1 MEMYYHYFQI
11 LFKIY
16 SSVSVLLE
24 YSKNLPLNKFGIF
37 ALYFTQN
44 CGYDYMKI
52 VITGGAGFIA
62 SHIADAYLALGH
74 EVWIIDNLS
83 TGKQENIPEKA
94 HFVKMDVNDPAI
106 HDLFSQE
113 KFDIV
118 NHHAAQMDVRVS
130 VNDPSH
136 DARINI
142 LGGINIYEAAKNS
155 GVKKIIFASS
165 GGTVYGEQE
174 IFPADESHP
183 TKPISPYGVAKLS
196 NEHYLYYY
204 YAVYGIP
211 YVAFRYA
218 NVYGP
223 RQNPHGEAG
232 VIAIFTQK
240 LLAGQQPIINGD
252 GLQTR
257 DYVYVG
263 DIVKAN
269 ELAIS
274 TDMHGAFNIGTSI
287 ETDVNTLF
295 RHLHSL
301 IGATCSEQHI
311 PAKTGEQRRSVLSY
325 NHIYQQ
331 YGWEPSMEIRAGLDK
346 TVEFFRVKST

>member
-1 MEMYYHYFQI
+1 
-11 LFKIY
+11 
-16 SSVSVLLE
+16 
-24 YSKNLPLNKFGIF
+24 
-37 ALYFTQN
+37 
-44 CGYDYMKI
+44 MKI

-62 SHIADAYLALGH
+62 SHIADAYIALGH

-94 HFVKMDVNDPAI
+94 HFIKMDVNDPAI

-113 KFDIV
+113 KFDII

-196 NEHYLYYY
+196 MNIICIITMLFMVFHMLLLDMLMCMDQ
-204 YAVYGIP
+204 GKIP
-211 YVAFRYA
+211 MEK
-218 NVYGP
+218 
-223 RQNPHGEAG
+223 Q
-232 VIAIFTQK
+232 
-240 LLAGQQPIINGD
+240 
-252 GLQTR
+252 
-257 DYVYVG
+257 
-263 DIVKAN
+263 
-269 ELAIS
+269 
-274 TDMHGAFNIGTSI
+274 
-287 ETDVNTLF
+287 
-295 RHLHSL
+295 
-301 IGATCSEQHI
+301 
-311 PAKTGEQRRSVLSY
+311 VLSQFLLKNY
-325 NHIYQQ
+325 
-331 YGWEPSMEIRAGLDK
+331 
-346 TVEFFRVKST
+346 